1 MLVSGL
7 LFGFTTISQPHLVVE
22 NGLVVEK
29 NMVAHILFLY
39 LLRSVDL
46 LMMVTFAFMI
56 STVFRSSSLA
66 IGLALFLMFT
76 GTQVVMI
83 FSQYVWV
90 KYVLFANTYLAQ
102 HIEGTQLVE
111 GMTMRFSLIVLA
123 VYFLIFNF
131 FSWVGFKKRDVAA

>member
-1 MLVSGL
+1 M